1 MKQLTQPL
9 KLATIVAALLIS
21 VSSFAA
27 EDKIGNEALLA
38 KFRKLYPATKFDSVK
53 STPMPSIVELHMG
66 KNLVYAHEDGQY
78 FLFGSLYDMKNQV
91 DLTAS
96 ATEVTNKLDF
106 SKLPLNK
113 AIKTVKGNGKRI
125 VAVFS
130 DPECPYCKRL
140 EAELG
145 KVTDVTIY
153 TFLYPLDGLHPE
165 ARAKAEAVW
174 CSKDQSAAWQTLLL
188 KGKAPEGVKPCAT
201 PIDDIASLASEL
213 GIQGTPYLI
222 TKDGRTMPGAAD
234 SARLNNFINEPIKQK
249 EARND

>member
-1 MKQLTQPL
+1 
-9 KLATIVAALLIS
+9 
-21 VSSFAA
+21 
-27 EDKIGNEALLA
+27 
-38 KFRKLYPATKFDSVK
+38 
-53 STPMPSIVELHMG
+53 
-66 KNLVYAHEDGQY
+66 
-78 FLFGSLYDMKNQV
+78 LFGSLYDMKNQV

-96 ATEVTNKLDF
+96 ATEMTNKLDF

-188 KGKAPEGVKPCAT
+188 KGKTPEGVKPCAT

-222 TKDGRTMPGAAD
+222 TKDGRTMPGSAD